1 MTALAH
7 LDLQPRGKRI
17 DDGSAN
23 AVQTAGNLIAAAAEL
38 AAGMQNGIHNRH
50 SRQPCLVLHAD
61 RHAAAVILHADDVA
75 GQDAHIDAV
84 AIACKRFVDGV
95 IYDFVNKVV
104 QAARTG
110 GADIHARALADGFQ
124 TFKDLYLIRIVIRI
138 HMRHFVNIHINS
150 HFPFFGT
157 KTPNVFLCL

>member
-1 MTALAH
+1 MSVPVDLDRQPFGKGVHHTGAH
-7 LDLQPRGKRI
+7 
-17 DDGSAN
+17 
-23 AVQTAGNLIAAAAEL
+23 AVETAGDLVAPTAEL

-50 SRQPCLVLHAD
+50 GRQTRLVLHAD
-61 RHAAAVILHADDVA
+61 RHTAAVILHADDVA

-95 IYDFVNKVV
+95 IYDFVNKMV

-110 GADIHARALADGFQ
+110 GHARALADGFQ

>member
-1 MTALAH
+1 
-7 LDLQPRGKRI
+7 
-17 DDGSAN
+17 
-23 AVQTAGNLIAAAAEL
+23 
-38 AAGMQNGIHNRH
+38 MQNGVHNRH
-50 SRQPCLVLHAD
+50 GRQTRLVLHTD
-61 RHAAAVILHADDVA
+61 RHAAAVILHADDIA

-84 AIACKRFVDGV
+84 AIAGQGFVDGV
-95 IYDFVNKVV
+95 VHDLIDQVV
-104 QAARTG
+104 QATGGG
-110 GADIHARALADGFQ
+110 GADVHARALADGFQ

>member
-1 MTALAH
+1 M
-7 LDLQPRGKRI
+7 
-17 DDGSAN
+17 
-23 AVQTAGNLIAAAAEL
+23 QTAGNLIAAAAEF

-50 SRQPCLVLHAD
+50 GRQTRLVLHAD

-104 QAARTG
+104 KSSR
-110 GADIHARALADGFQ
+110 
-124 TFKDLYLIRIVIRI
+124 
-138 HMRHFVNIHINS
+138 S
-150 HFPFFGT
+150 
-157 KTPNVFLCL
+157 C